1 MILNIYIDNSAY
13 QIDVTPEIL
22 EEGKDFFTRMDRD
35 MDKGWQM
42 SRQYVEH
49 PDTVQRCQIAADKI
63 LSALHTDNHKLA
75 LLMAGYILTRLPG
88 VKGVQ
93 IDTNGEIFN
102 TTLITPPEADTESPR
117 QD

>member
-13 QIDVTPEIL
+13 QIDVTPKIL
-22 EEGKDFFTRMDRD
+22 KDGEEFFAKMDRD

-42 SRQYVEH
+42 SRRYVEH
-49 PDTVQRCQIAADKI
+49 PDTFQRCQIAADKI
-63 LSALHTDNHKLA
+63 LSALERGNRKLA

-88 VKGVQ
+88 VQGVQ

-102 TTLITPPEADTESPR
+102 TTLLTAADTQAGQR
-117 QD
+117 D

>member
-13 QIDVTPEIL
+13 ELDVAPEIL
-22 EEGKDFFTRMDRD
+22 EDGEEFFANMNRD

-42 SRQYVEH
+42 SRRYVEH
-49 PDTVQRCQIAADKI
+49 RDMIQRCQIAADKI
-63 LSALHTDNHKLA
+63 LSALHSDNRKLA

-102 TTLITPPEADTESPR
+102 TTLITSADTEPGQ

>member
-13 QIDVTPEIL
+13 QIDVAPEIL
-22 EEGKDFFTRMDRD
+22 EDGKDFFAKMDRD

-42 SRQYVEH
+42 SRKYVEN
-49 PDTVQRCQIAADKI
+49 PDTIQRCQIAADKI
-63 LSALHTDNHKLA
+63 LSALHSDNRKLV

-88 VKGVQ
+88 VQGVQ

-102 TTLITPPEADTESPR
+102 TTLITAADTESAR

>member
-13 QIDVTPEIL
+13 QIDVPPEIL
-22 EEGKDFFTRMDRD
+22 EDGKDFFAKMDRD

-42 SRQYVEH
+42 SRRYVEH
-49 PDTVQRCQIAADKI
+49 PDTIQRCQIAADKI
-63 LSALHTDNHKLA
+63 LSALHSDNRKLA
-75 LLMAGYILTRLPG
+75 LLMAGYILARLPG
-88 VKGVQ
+88 VQRVQ

-102 TTLITPPEADTESPR
+102 TTLLTAADSESAR

>member
-1 MILNIYIDNSAY
+1 MILNIYIDNSVH
-13 QIDVTPEIL
+13 QIDVAPEIL
-22 EEGKDFFTRMDRD
+22 EEGKDFFAKMDRD

-42 SRQYVEH
+42 SRRYVEH

-63 LSALHTDNHKLA
+63 LSALHNGNHKLA
-75 LLMAGYILTRLPG
+75 LLMAGYILTRWPG
-88 VKGVQ
+88 VQGVQ

-102 TTLITPPEADTESPR
+102 TTLITTANTESAQ